1 VIKPVLLSV
10 SLAAAALFPAAVR
23 SAAVTETL
31 ILDATDAPR
40 QVWHAAL
47 HVPLAAGGEVTL
59 VFPKWKPGNHGPT
72 GQVGNL
78 GMLRATAS
86 GATVPWTR
94 DANDLWTFHFAVPAN
109 ASSIDLTYDLYEG
122 APSGGDMSAHIGVL
136 DWNQVVFAPQG
147 AAMRDVMV
155 AATIALPAGWTEAT
169 ALPLAT
175 PAPAFSMPSGTVRF
189 APVTL
194 ETLIDSPLYCG
205 DEERVVPLTS
215 ANGMTNEV
223 DLFGE
228 SASDIDPT
236 AAQVDRW
243 KALVTQTDRLFGARH
258 WTHYHFLVS
267 LSDTIPPNGVE
278 HHQSSADR
286 GPERYLSDPD
296 IYRAMADLLPH
307 EFTHSWNGKYRR
319 PAGLITDTFQ
329 QPQNTEGLWVYEG
342 LTDYYG
348 VVLAQRSGLA
358 EPGQFEDTLASNYA
372 ELDAEPGHRTRSLG
386 DTAKM
391 QVINRVTP
399 GSYAFFYERRGSDYY
414 PEGVLLWLDAD
425 TIIRSRSHGARSLDT
440 FAQRFFGGP
449 DVPGTVIGYTR
460 ADLIAALQATE
471 PYDWATF
478 FRTRVDDVLP
488 HPELGGITRGGWRLV
503 YSPDRTDWQIREERN
518 GGSLDA
524 TYSLGASIGSSGN
537 VPYTIEGMP
546 LARAGIGAG
555 TRILGVD
562 GLTFSVARLRLAI
575 QAAQH
580 SQAPISLIVD
590 DRGVVRSVDVPYHGG
605 ERYPRLVRDPALP
618 DMLAAITAPKGSR

>member
-1 VIKPVLLSV
+1 VIKPALLSGLL
-10 SLAAAALFPAAVR
+10 LAAALAPASVR

-31 ILDATDAPR
+31 VLDASDAPR

-47 HVPLAAGGEVTL
+47 HVPLAAGGDVTL
-59 VFPKWKPGNHGPT
+59 VFPKWKPGNHAPT

-78 GMLRATAS
+78 GMLRATAA
-86 GATVPWTR
+86 GANVPWTR
-94 DANDLWTFHFAVPAN
+94 DPNDLWTFHFAVPAN
-109 ASSIDLTYDLYEG
+109 ASGLDLTYDLYEG
-122 APSGGDMSAHIGVL
+122 APSGGDLSAHIGVL

-147 AAMRDVMV
+147 AAMREVEV
-155 AATIALPAGWTEAT
+155 AATIVLPAGWTEAT
-169 ALPLAT
+169 ALPLAN
-175 PAPAFSMPSGTVRF
+175 PAPPFTMPGGTVRF

-205 DEERVVPLTS
+205 DEERIVPLTA

-228 SASDIDPT
+228 SPTDIDPT
-236 AAQVDRW
+236 AAQIERW
-243 KALVTQTDRLFGARH
+243 KALVVQTDRLFGARH

-286 GPERYLSDPD
+286 VPERYLSEPD
-296 IYRAMADLLPH
+296 IYRAVADLLPH

-329 QPQNTEGLWVYEG
+329 QPQNTELLWVYEG

-372 ELDAEPGHRTRSLG
+372 DLDAEPGHRTRPLG

-391 QVINRVTP
+391 QVVNRVTP

-425 TIIRSRSHGARSLDT
+425 TIIRQRSHGARSLDT

-460 ADLIAALQATE
+460 ADLIAALQATQ

-503 YSPDRTDWQIREERN
+503 YTPERTDWQIRQERSS
-518 GGSLDA
+518 GGLDA
-524 TYSLGASIGSSGN
+524 TFSLGSSIAANGTL
-537 VPYTIEGMP
+537 PFTIEGMP

-555 TRILGVD
+555 ARIIGVD
-562 GLTFSVARLRLAI
+562 GLTFSVPRLRLAM
-575 QAAQH
+575 QAAQR
-580 SQAPISLIVD
+580 SSKPIALIVD
-590 DRGVVRSVDVPYHGG
+590 DRGIVRAVDVPYHGG
-605 ERYPRLVRDPALP
+605 ERYPRLVRDPAAP
-618 DMLAAITAPKGSR
+618 DLLAAIAAPKDAR